1 MQQRFLERLPTDQM
15 FGKKGELQQIV
26 QAISEKVAALPPLA
40 IDAPPPH
47 ALIYGGGVRD
57 ILLGE
62 PLRDADMQVYGV
74 APERLEQLL
83 HDLYPGTVERAGKEY
98 EILKA
103 RISKR
108 VSLDISIPRRKTG
121 GVSRLEDGEPDMF
134 PIDAARYRDFTINS
148 MALDPLTGVVY
159 DPFGGRSDLA
169 ARRLRIVDKETFQMR
184 GVHLFRAAQFVARF
198 GLKIDDHD
206 WRFMFDMAKS
216 PVMDQVPA
224 NAIREELRKLLLIAR
239 KPSDGLSIL
248 HRLGLLRRFLPHRIA
263 NQPSAQ
269 IGKWMSLSDRGI
281 QLGRSARLYPEH
293 IMIAQLALL
302 LSPLLHL
309 KEEEARLTAIRDTL
323 TNICF
328 SEFQQ
333 SSVAE
338 IFTLFLALEP
348 LLQDQPHRRVGRARP
363 QRGMRR
369 NIGDESEIAERIPK
383 PLFAPIP
390 ATVLTT
396 AVLSGHSFSEI
407 AAIAERALSA
417 PDQ

>member
-15 FGKKGELQQIV
+15 FGKKGNLLGIV
-26 QAISEKVAALPPLA
+26 QSISSKIAALPALS

-74 APERLEQLL
+74 EPERLERLL
-83 HDLYPGTVERAGKEY
+83 HEMYPETAERAGKEY
-98 EILKA
+98 EILKV
-103 RISKR
+103 RVGKR
-108 VSLDISIPRRKTG
+108 VSLDISIPRKKTG
-121 GVSRLEDGEPDMF
+121 GVSRFEDGEPDMF

-169 ARRLRIVDKETFQMR
+169 ARRLRIVEEDTFQMR

-206 WRFMFDMAKS
+206 WRFMTDMAQS
-216 PVMDQVPA
+216 SVMDQVPA

-239 KPSDGLSIL
+239 RPSDGLSIL
-248 HRLGLLRRFLPHRIA
+248 HRLGLLRRFLPHCIA

-269 IGKWMSLSDRGI
+269 MRSWMSLFDRGI
-281 QLGRSARLYPEH
+281 QLGRSSRLYPEH
-293 IMIAQLALL
+293 IMIAQLAVL
-302 LSPLLHL
+302 LSPLRHI
-309 KEEEARLTAIRDTL
+309 EEEQARLTTIQDTL

-333 SSVAE
+333 SAVAE

-348 LLQDQPHRRVGRARP
+348 LLQDQSHRRVGRARP
-363 QRGMRR
+363 QRGVRR
-369 NIGDESEIAERIPK
+369 NVADEGELAGRISK
-383 PLFAPIP
+383 PLHAPFP

-407 AAIAERALSA
+407 AAIGERVFEAHVR
-417 PDQ
+417 